1 MDLEGLQRRSL
12 FFIIMQFEQIKGFG
26 QKRIFKLKEA
36 GLTKPADL
44 LTVFPSKYVF
54 SGSKITDFEIGQEAR
69 IIAVAKSTP
78 IVKFVRKG
86 LSFVKAVFSLFNVS
100 FECVWFN
107 QPYVKKQIVVDNH
120 YAIVGKVKK
129 VGKSLQLYVTN
140 FVLVDKCDKIVTI
153 YKPYNSIPS
162 KILKEAI
169 LQILDNVKIEGQIS
183 NEFCQKN
190 GLLPLSNCI
199 RALHKPNDEGELYHA
214 KNHVALQI
222 LASNIAAFML
232 VKGQNSQKKSNRYV
246 DNVGSLRKVINSL
259 PYKLTEDQAQV
270 IQNIINDLHSD
281 RRMNRLIEGDVGC
294 GKTIV
299 AFAAMYYVALSG
311 YQVALMAPTEILA
324 RQHYAKAIE
333 FFGDMKCELLCSS
346 QNRERQNEA
355 LFNIAN
361 GNAQIIIGTHA
372 IFQDSVKFRN
382 LALTVVDEQHRFGVM
397 QRGNLENKGLNTD
410 SLVMSATPIPRTLA
424 LTMYGDLDI
433 SVIKT
438 LPSGKAKIYTK
449 FVPKSK
455 EKEMFDYIYSK
466 SLIGEKSYVVCPR
479 VEDEDSISS
488 VQTYK
493 ELKKQFGNVVGLIH
507 GQMNEADKNKAMTDF
522 VNGKIMILVCT
533 TVIEVGIDVADAINI
548 IIYDAERYGMSQLHQ
563 LRGRVGRGKKD
574 SYCFLI
580 SKNENPSERLEYF
593 ARTNSGFEL
602 AEYDFRLRGAGDFL
616 GTRQHGEENVFG
628 GICVDEGLLVKA
640 KNLSDKLIEQGEINL
655 QTSSLKYIKGLT
667 LN

>member
-1 MDLEGLQRRSL
+1 
-12 FFIIMQFEQIKGFG
+12 MQFEQIKGFG
-26 QKRIFKLKEA
+26 YKRILKLKEA

-54 SGSKITDFEIGQEAR
+54 ASSKITDFEVGQEAR
-69 IIAVAKSTP
+69 IIAVARSAP
-78 IVKFVRKG
+78 IAKFVRKG
-86 LSFVKAVFSLFNVS
+86 LSFVKATFSQADVN

-107 QPYVKKQIVVDNH
+107 QPYVKKQIVQDNS
-120 YAIVGKVKK
+120 YAIVGKIKK
-129 VGKSLQLYVTN
+129 VGKNLQIYVTSIT
-140 FVLVDKCDKIVTI
+140 LVDKCDEIVTI

-190 GLLPLSNCI
+190 GLLPLNHCI
-199 RALHKPNDEGELYHA
+199 RALHKPSNQGELFNA
-214 KNHVALQI
+214 KNHAALQM
-222 LASNIAAFML
+222 LAFNLATFML
-232 VKGQNSQKKSNRYV
+232 LKGQNSQIKRNRYD
-246 DNVGSLRKVINSL
+246 DNVSTLRKVINSL
-259 PYKLTEDQAQV
+259 PYKLTEDQTQV
-270 IQNIINDLHSD
+270 VQNIINDLHSD

-311 YQVALMAPTEILA
+311 CQVALMAPTEILA
-324 RQHYAKAIE
+324 RQHYAKAID
-333 FFGDMKCELLCSS
+333 FFGDIKCELLCSS
-346 QNRERQNEA
+346 QSKERQNEA
-355 LFNIAN
+355 LFNIEN
-361 GNAQIIIGTHA
+361 GNAQIVIGTHA
-372 IFQDSVKFRN
+372 IFQDNVMFKN
-382 LALTVVDEQHRFGVM
+382 LALTVVDEQHRFGVA
-397 QRGNLENKGLNTD
+397 QRGNLENKGFNTD

-438 LPSGKAKIYTK
+438 LPSGKAKIFTK

-455 EKEMFDYIYSK
+455 EKEMFDYIYTRT
-466 SLIGEKSYVVCPR
+466 LIGEKSYVVCPR
-479 VEDEDSISS
+479 VEDEESISA
-488 VQTYK
+488 VQMYK
-493 ELKKQFGNVVGLIH
+493 ELKKQFGSVVGLIH

-548 IIYDAERYGMSQLHQ
+548 VIFDAERYGLSQLHQ

-580 SKNENPSERLEYF
+580 SKNEKPCQRLEYF
-593 ARTNSGFEL
+593 ARTNSGFDL
-602 AEYDFRLRGAGDFL
+602 AEYDFKQRGAGDFL
-616 GTRQHGEENVFG
+616 GTRQHGEGSIFG
-628 GICVDEGLLVKA
+628 GVCVDENLLVKA
-640 KNLSDKLIEQGEINL
+640 KSLSEKLIIQGEINL
-655 QTSSLKYIKGLT
+655 QISNFKYIKGLT